1 MVNIYIFYL
10 YNFRIFQHDPSLLV
24 FLILEINIKKI
35 NKPFAD
41 MKFMERRLVTQKI
54 RNNILYEY
62 KYIFLESI
70 MLYSEVGTVDAIYD
84 NY

>member
-1 MVNIYIFYL
+1 
-10 YNFRIFQHDPSLLV
+10 
-24 FLILEINIKKI
+24 
-35 NKPFAD
+35 